1 MAKKIK
7 FPLIMKNNFQVRTI
21 EELREH
27 FDLDKAIEYFL
38 DGKLL
43 AWLEARYYEQESVA
57 IRELGKDEAQLHQK
71 LCNILGVEYD
81 EAETGTIDVAAI
93 AERNRKLNELKQYTS
108 DATILE
114 KVDQVAFNQE
124 DLADL
129 LDEGVHDIYLCN
141 NSFVIPLQMAHR
153 RYIGVGKAE
162 AVIRCSERVDFDAK
176 RIAFENVHFD
186 SAYEK
191 LHNET
196 PEQLY
201 QKGLEAENRQDYST
215 ALEYYRKV
223 ADAGNPDGFFKLG
236 WFYGHGYDVGK
247 DYSESYQYYRKAAD
261 MGDKWALNNIGVYH
275 ENGWG
280 VPKSLMEAV
289 NWYKKAADAGN
300 VTSMRNIGNLYNG
313 FGNDDGLQKDPK
325 IACEWYKKAAEL
337 GDTDSMYQLGRIWYW
352 NKGNWDNEEY
362 YNKKKPLG
370 KDWLMRAVNNGST
383 DAMRVFAMDAARWH
397 RYEESMEWFKK
408 AVEGGDIRTLREYFD
423 KYNIYGGALRE
434 FSSARHGLSCDKPE
448 LSRKYSEWFW
458 SKGVESGDAF
468 CLYHIARHYDYNV
481 KNYTKAIEFYSK
493 CIESN
498 SSWPLQKSCYSNDI
512 YDLEEKSAIENRIH
526 ELQNLLK

>member
-81 EAETGTIDVAAI
+81 DAETEDIDLEAV
-93 AERNRKLNELKQYTS
+93 AERNRKLSELKQYTS
-108 DATILE
+108 NASILE

-141 NSFVIPLQMAHR
+141 NSFVIPLQMTHR
-153 RYIGVGKAE
+153 RYIGIGKAE
-162 AVIRCSERVDFDAK
+162 AVIRSSERVDFDAK
-176 RIAFENVHFD
+176 GISFETVPFD

-201 QKGLEAENRQDYST
+201 QKGVDAENRKDYVT
-215 ALEYYRKV
+215 ALDYYRKV
-223 ADAGNPDGFFKLG
+223 ADAGNSDVFFKLG
-236 WFYGHGYDVGK
+236 WFYGHGYGVSK

-280 VPKSLMEAV
+280 VPKSLIEAV

-313 FGNDDGLQKDPK
+313 FGNDDGIQKDPK

-337 GDTDSMYQLGRIWYW
+337 GDTDSMYQLGKIWYW
-352 NKGNWDNEEY
+352 NEGLWNTED
-362 YNKKKPLG
+362 YNKRKPLG

-397 RYEESMEWFKK
+397 RAEESMEWFQK
-408 AVEGGDIRTLREYFD
+408 AVEGGDIRTLREYMGEKGYSD
-423 KYNIYGGALRE
+423 SAWRDLSMAENDLRNDNPTLLVKY
-434 FSSARHGLSCDKPE
+434 
-448 LSRKYSEWFW
+448 YSWFW
-458 SKGVESGDAF
+458 SKAEESNDAF
-468 CLYHIARHYDYNV
+468 CLYHIARHYDYTR
-481 KNYTKAIEFYSK
+481 KNYAKAIEFYTK
-493 CIESN
+493 CIESC
-498 SSWPLQKSCYSNDI
+498 SSWPLRDTSCGYA
-512 YDLEEKSAIENRIH
+512 YFEEKSTIENRIH
-526 ELQNLLK
+526 ELQNLLQ